1 MAEFKGVQVGHG
13 NTQIN
18 QFHLHPPA
26 TEWPVRVGVVPPLAD
41 CRQARAAD
49 RELAAAGTTVVLGQ
63 VVAGLGGVG
72 KTQLAASLAHAPW
85 RDTAVDLL
93 VWVNAAAR
101 ENVVA
106 AYGLAHEQLTGVA
119 EADPRCG
126 AERFLAWLA
135 ATGRPWL
142 IVLDDLGDPNHLL
155 GLWPPTGGAGRT
167 VVTTRRT
174 DAALRAGRQL
184 IGVGVFTPAE
194 SLRYLTEKL
203 AGRPDLA
210 TGAAGLA
217 AELGQLPLALSQA
230 VAYVLDQGITC
241 AQYAA
246 RLDRRPL
253 RELLPEALPDDYA
266 ATVATTWSVSIALA
280 DGRAPAGLARPL
292 LELAA
297 LLDPNGVPLDVFT
310 SAVVTLAWP
319 TFRSGNAATAPTTGG
334 PPWPAGRSPN
344 GVPSSPAATMTA
356 RATAAA
362 AATATATATA
372 TARDG

>member
-106 AYGLAHEQLTGVA
+106 AYGLAPEQLTGVA

-230 VAYVLDQGITC
+230 VAYVLDQRRRCPTTT
-241 AQYAA
+241 
-246 RLDRRPL
+246 RRPSPPPG
-253 RELLPEALPDDYA
+253 RCRSRWPTGGRRPGSPGPC
-266 ATVATTWSVSIALA
+266 WSWRRCWTPTAYRSTCS
-280 DGRAPAGLARPL
+280 PAG
-292 LELAA
+292 
-297 LLDPNGVPLDVFT
+297 
-310 SAVVTLAWP
+310 W
-319 TFRSGNAATAPTTGG
+319 
-334 PPWPAGRSPN
+334 
-344 GVPSSPAATMTA
+344 
-356 RATAAA
+356 
-362 AATATATATA
+362 
-372 TARDG
+372 